1 MKIGEYTIGIK
12 YPPFIIAEM
21 SGNHNQSLDTALKII
36 DAASK
41 IGVHA
46 IKIQT
51 YTPDTITINKNDNEF
66 YINDEKNI
74 WKGQSLYNL
83 YSNAHT
89 PWEWHEVI
97 FSHAKKKGIMCFSTP
112 FDESAVDFLEK
123 IKVPAYK
130 VSSFENIHLPLI
142 EKVALTGK
150 PMIISTGLA
159 SIAEIYDL
167 VQTIKNT
174 GNKNFILLKCTSAYP
189 ASSCDSNVIT
199 IPNMR
204 DLFKC
209 EVGLSDHTL
218 GIGSAIAAVA
228 HGASVIEKHF
238 TLSRKN
244 KSVDSSFSLEPK
256 EMEQLVHESKNAWLS
271 IGKIQYGACKSEK
284 KLIKHRRSL
293 YIVMDIKKGEKIT
306 RENLRAIRPGLG
318 IKPKYFEIIL
328 GQTIKKDVK
337 KGTPFSWEFL
347 K

>member
-1 MKIGEYTIGIK
+1 MKIGEYTIGLK

-21 SGNHNQSLDTALKII
+21 SGNHNQSLETALKII

-66 YINDEKNI
+66 YINDKKNI

-89 PWEWHEVI
+89 PWEWHDVI
-97 FSHAKKKGIMCFSTP
+97 FSHAKKRIMCFSTP

-142 EKVALTGK
+142 KKVALTGK

-159 SIAEIYDL
+159 SIAEIHDL
-167 VQTIKNT
+167 VQTINNT
-174 GNKNFILLKCTSAYP
+174 GNKNFILLKCTSTYP

-204 DLFKC
+204 DLFQC

-238 TLSRKN
+238 TLSRKD
-244 KSVDSSFSLEPK
+244 KSVDSSFSLSLKKWNNSYMNQRMPGFP
-256 EMEQLVHESKNAWLS
+256 LVKYNMGLVNQKKN
-271 IGKIQYGACKSEK
+271 
-284 KLIKHRRSL
+284 
-293 YIVMDIKKGEKIT
+293 
-306 RENLRAIRPGLG
+306 
-318 IKPKYFEIIL
+318 
-328 GQTIKKDVK
+328 
-337 KGTPFSWEFL
+337 
-347 K
+347 

>member
-1 MKIGEYTIGIK
+1 
-12 YPPFIIAEM
+12 
-21 SGNHNQSLDTALKII
+21 
-36 DAASK
+36 
-41 IGVHA
+41 
-46 IKIQT
+46 
-51 YTPDTITINKNDNEF
+51 
-66 YINDEKNI
+66 
-74 WKGQSLYNL
+74 
-83 YSNAHT
+83 
-89 PWEWHEVI
+89 
-97 FSHAKKKGIMCFSTP
+97 MCFSTP

-142 EKVALTGK
+142 KKVALTGK

-159 SIAEIYDL
+159 SIAEIHDL
-167 VQTIKNT
+167 VQTINNT
-174 GNKNFILLKCTSAYP
+174 GNKNFILLKCTSTYP

-204 DLFKC
+204 DLFQC

-238 TLSRKN
+238 TLSRKD

-271 IGKIQYGACKSEK
+271 IGKIQYGKNKSEK
-284 KLIKHRRSL
+284 KLIKQRRSL

-306 RENLRAIRPGLG
+306 RKNLRAIRPGLG